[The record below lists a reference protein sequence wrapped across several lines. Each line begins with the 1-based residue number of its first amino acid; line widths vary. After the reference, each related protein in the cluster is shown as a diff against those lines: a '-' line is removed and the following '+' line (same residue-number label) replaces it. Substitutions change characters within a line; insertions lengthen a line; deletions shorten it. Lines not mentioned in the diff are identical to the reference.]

1 MANFSTKEADQVM
14 NAIDTLSREIV
25 NAKKEHR
32 DDIKD
37 LKDNHFAPILAQTTK
52 TNGRV
57 NILELLV
64 KVIAPFLIV
73 AAGSVAMYL
82 FFELQDIPEDRAVSI
97 ESLKDDLPALTEAAV
112 NKAFLENISK
122 FNI

>member
-1 MANFSTKEADQVM
+1 MNKPNLSTKEADQVM
-14 NAIDTLSREIV
+14 SALDTLSREIV

-64 KVIAPFLIV
+64 KVIAPVIIV
-73 AAGSVAMYL
+73 AASSVAGYL
-82 FFELQDIPEDRAVSI
+82 FLEIGDVPEKRQQYIA
-97 ESLKDDLPALTEAAV
+97 EQLPAVVQSAIRAEFDYRASLT
-112 NKAFLENISK
+112 K
-122 FNI
+122 

>member
-1 MANFSTKEADQVM
+1 MANLSTKEADQVM
-14 NAIDTLSREIV
+14 SALDTLSREIV

-57 NILELLV
+57 SILELLV

-73 AAGSVAMYL
+73 VASSVAGYL
-82 FFELQDIPEDRAVSI
+82 FLEIGDIPEKRQQYIA
-97 ESLKDDLPALTEAAV
+97 EQLPAVVQSAIRAEFDYRDSLT
-112 NKAFLENISK
+112 K
-122 FNI
+122 

>member
-1 MANFSTKEADQVM
+1 MNKPNLSTKEADQVM
-14 NAIDTLSREIV
+14 SALDTLSREIV

-57 NILELLV
+57 NILDMLV

-73 AAGSVAMYL
+73 VASSVAGYL
-82 FFELQDIPEDRAVSI
+82 FLEIGDIPEKRQQYIA
-97 ESLKDDLPALTEAAV
+97 EQLPAVVQSTIRAEFDYRDSLT
-112 NKAFLENISK
+112 K
-122 FNI
+122 